1 MSTLTNNHLEIQND
15 INRMLAQANA
25 LIDMLCVDD
34 QYRTI
39 DAATLSNALWL
50 LSDRITDID
59 HACQQLFKEA
69 A

>member
-1 MSTLTNNHLEIQND
+1 MNTVAKNTQEIQDD

-25 LIDMLCVDD
+25 LIDTLCVDD

-39 DAATLSNALWL
+39 DITTLSNALWL
-50 LSDRITDID
+50 LSDRITDINN
-59 HACQQLFKEA
+59 ACQHLFKEA